1 MSLPSGATLTAPTCT
16 RAWLDYP
23 YKSRGDTTTK
33 VYNHFMEV
41 KALNYAPLSDNDI
54 MTAADE
60 KPTGSPFADDANAF
74 WVSDTPTEPGDGGMV
89 VFVRTFA
96 NIPLD
101 RQEGAGAYA
110 FPFPANGNATKISEF
125 SQGSVSL
132 GIVSSRPEVS
142 FTASATNSLL
152 LGIGDKFTLRATGS
166 NINEFFRATPY
177 GGSYISGGFAP
188 RLVVYSKIASGG
200 NYAIKAYVEGHEGF
214 LLSSWVFTG
223 TSSFL
228 IERITLE
235 GRASATPINASSI
248 LDYRYIKT
256 DNISEEKLGS
266 FFQVIFAPATS
277 AVPTVVQDLTTTTY
291 PSLDIYNGMV
301 YRGALIAA
309 EDEIVRRWMGNIWE
323 IVGRRVTAR

>member
-1 MSLPSGATLTAPTCT
+1 MPLPSGATLTAPTCT

-23 YKSRGDTTTK
+23 FKASGDAISK

-41 KALNYAPLSDNDI
+41 KAVNYTPLANDDI
-54 MTAADE
+54 MTAAKE
-60 KPTGSPFADDANAF
+60 KPTNSPFADDENAF
-74 WVSDTPTEPGDGGMV
+74 WVSDTIPEAGDGGMV
-89 VFVRTFA
+89 FFIRTFA
-96 NIPLD
+96 NIPQS

-110 FPFPANGNATKISEF
+110 FAFPGNGNTTKISAF
-125 SQGSVSL
+125 SQGSVSV

-142 FTASATNSLL
+142 FTASGTNSLL

-166 NINEFFRATPY
+166 NLNKFFRATPY
-177 GGSYISGGFAP
+177 GGSYISTGFAP
-188 RLVVYSKIASGG
+188 RLVVYSKVASGS

-214 LLSSWVFTG
+214 ILSSWVFISTG
-223 TSSFL
+223 NFF

-256 DNISEEKLGS
+256 DNISDEKLGS
-266 FFQVIFAPATS
+266 SFQVIFAPATS
-277 AVPTVVQDLTTTTY
+277 AVPTVVDDLTATTY

-301 YRGALIAA
+301 YRGAFIAA

-323 IVGRRVTAR
+323 VVSRKVVAR